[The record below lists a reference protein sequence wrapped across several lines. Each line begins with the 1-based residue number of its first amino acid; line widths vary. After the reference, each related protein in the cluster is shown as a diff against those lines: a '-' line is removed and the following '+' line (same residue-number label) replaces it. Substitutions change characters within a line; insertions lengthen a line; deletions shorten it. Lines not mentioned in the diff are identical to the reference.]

1 MKKNYF
7 NINGNQSVR
16 LSSASVKF
24 KNCFKQLA
32 VPFRIYADFESILK
46 GIHSKS
52 ILKGIHSNDRSN
64 NAFYTKK
71 CKAHV
76 SYGFP
81 YKVVC
86 IDDRVSQLFFR
97 EEKKCS
103 Q

>member
-32 VPFRIYADFESILK
+32 VPFRIYADFE
-46 GIHSKS
+46 S